1 MSKKGSLKSL
11 FPEIASE
18 WHPEKNGDLKPE
30 NYSGKSTKKIWWL
43 CSEGHAY
50 DTSIKNRIKK
60 KKYGCPYCI
69 EELNNLL
76 LKEILPI
83 FHYVQN

>member
-1 MSKKGSLKSL
+1 MPKNDKKTKQIMSKKGSLKSL

-50 DTSIKNRIKK
+50 DTSIKNRTSVLNTQPASSTTSI
-60 KKYGCPYCI
+60 I
-69 EELNNLL
+69 INELL
-76 LKEILPI
+76 
-83 FHYVQN
+83 